1 MEVSLLLCAEY
12 ATVSKDNKLSVMGI
26 SNHVFLPQFP
36 SKYPQ
41 LYLVVQLRARPAEYG
56 RKFKLGIRLIDQ
68 DAVRHLVDI
77 NVNLTIPN
85 LKGVNKAEIN
95 HFVRLNNIE
104 FPEEGPYEFSILID
118 NDIKG
123 ALPIEAKEIPKR
135 QRLSQKPPAPSP
147 YGDLPPNPNAP
158 DNETDDDLPN
168 DDDLA
173 L

>member
-26 SNHVFLPQFP
+26 SNHVYLPQFP
-36 SKYPQ
+36 GKYPQ

-56 RKFKLGIRLIDQ
+56 RKFKLSIRLIDQ

-77 NVNLTIPN
+77 SVGLTIPK
-85 LKGVNKAEIN
+85 LQGVNRAEIN

-104 FPEEGPYEFSILID
+104 FPEAGPYEFSILID
-118 NDIKG
+118 NDIKS

-135 QRLSQKPPAPSP
+135 QRRPEAPPAPSP
-147 YGDLPPNPNAP
+147 YGDLPPNPNV
-158 DNETDDDLPN
+158 TDDEAG
-168 DDDLA
+168 DDNSMNGDIDF
-173 L
+173 